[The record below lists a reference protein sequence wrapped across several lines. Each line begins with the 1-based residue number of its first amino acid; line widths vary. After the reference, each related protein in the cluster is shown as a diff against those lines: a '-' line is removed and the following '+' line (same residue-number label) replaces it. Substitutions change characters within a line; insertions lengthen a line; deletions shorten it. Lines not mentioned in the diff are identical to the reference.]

1 MTKSGKNDSNTQNTD
16 EVADPIRAY
25 GFYADRNKIWQFKE
39 SATRSAR
46 TITLMRPD
54 MSGLNIAIYF
64 ECLDRVNLLMEKPKH
79 VIKYVGPVNVI

>member
-1 MTKSGKNDSNTQNTD
+1 VTKSGKNDSNAQNTD
-16 EVADPIRAY
+16 EGADPVRAY
-25 GFYADRNKIWQFKE
+25 GFYTDGNHIWQFE
-39 SATRSAR
+39 QSATRSAR